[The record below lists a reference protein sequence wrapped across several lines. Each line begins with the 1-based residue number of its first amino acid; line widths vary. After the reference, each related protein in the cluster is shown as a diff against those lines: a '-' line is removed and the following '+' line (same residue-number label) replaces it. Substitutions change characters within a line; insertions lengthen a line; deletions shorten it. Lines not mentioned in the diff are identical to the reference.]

1 MITFD
6 KLKIVTNIEDI
17 TDIDTTV
24 FVTQTKD
31 GEILYY
37 KYKQETPYCLLIQ
50 ADYNKQELVLEF
62 TGKILMDDYPQL
74 INRNNIVQCL
84 ETINGMGI
92 CRIDTEAILAHGEIC
107 KCDVT
112 KDIPSTQMQEIIAQ
126 LKQSLTNYDKWTCA
140 KYQGNGLVIYNT
152 VKTDRYK
159 KRLSIYDKQK
169 ELNKACNREFLNTIS
184 NKQQLLDYFRDK
196 IRFELNIDTKAQI
209 RLLLGVMDN
218 RLHSVLSSNANPI
231 LTVIDEAIRQNE
243 NTAYHSDLKEYM
255 MALLIREC
263 HNDLEE
269 VEAKIRAMTPK
280 TVSIRKKMQPFRDLY
295 TKMQNEVATSI
306 DVRSLIA

>member
-17 TDIDTTV
+17 TNIDTTV

-37 KYKQETPYCLLIQ
+37 KYRQETPFCLLIQ
-50 ADYNKQELVLEF
+50 ADFNNQELVIEF
-62 TGKILMDDYPQL
+62 TGKILKEGYPQL

-84 ETINGMGI
+84 EAINRMGI
-92 CRIDTEAILAHGEIC
+92 CRIDTEAILAHGEVC

-112 KDIPSTQMQEIIAQ
+112 KDISSTQMQEIIAQ

-169 ELNKACNREFLNTIS
+169 ELNKACNREFLNAIS
-184 NKQQLLDYFRDK
+184 NRQQLLDYFQDK

-231 LTVIDEAIRQNE
+231 LTVFDEAIRQNE

-269 VEAKIRAMTPK
+269 VEAKIRAMRPK

>member
-37 KYKQETPYCLLIQ
+37 KYRQETPYCLLIQ

-231 LTVIDEAIRQNE
+231 LTVFDEAIRQNE

>member
-1 MITFD
+1 MLTFD
-6 KLKIVTNIEDI
+6 KLKIVTNYEDI
-17 TDIDTTV
+17 SDIDLSV
-24 FVTQTKD
+24 FITQTKD
-31 GEILYY
+31 GEVLYY
-37 KYKQETPYCLLIQ
+37 KYKQETPFCLLIQ

-84 ETINGMGI
+84 ETINRMGT
-92 CRIDTEAILAHGEIC
+92 CRIDTEAVLAHGEIC

-112 KDIPSTQMQEIIAQ
+112 KDILSSQMPEIISQ
-126 LKQSLTNYDKWTCA
+126 LKQNLTNYDKWTCA

-152 VKTDRYK
+152 VKTEKYK
-159 KRLSIYDKQK
+159 KRLSIYDKEK
-169 ELNKACNREFLNTIS
+169 ELRKACNREFLNLV
-184 NKQQLLDYFRDK
+184 KDQQSMIDYFKGK

-231 LTVIDEAIRQNE
+231 LTVFDEAVRQNE
-243 NTAYHSDLKEYM
+243 VTAYHSDLKEYM

-269 VEAKIRAMTPK
+269 VEAKVRAMSPK
-280 TVSIRKKMQPFRDLY
+280 TTSIRRKMQPFRDLY
-295 TKMQNEVATSI
+295 TKMQKNVTTSV
-306 DVRSLIA
+306 DVRSLLA

>member
-1 MITFD
+1 M
-6 KLKIVTNIEDI
+6 
-17 TDIDTTV
+17 
-24 FVTQTKD
+24 
-31 GEILYY
+31 
-37 KYKQETPYCLLIQ
+37 IQ
-50 ADYNKQELVLEF
+50 ADYDKQELVIEF
-62 TGKILMDDYPQL
+62 TGKILKEDYPQL

-84 ETINGMGI
+84 ETINAIGI

-112 KDIPSTQMQEIIAQ
+112 KDISSTQMQEIIAQ

-152 VKTDRYK
+152 VKTDKYK
-159 KRLSIYDKQK
+159 KRLSIYDKRK

-184 NKQQLLDYFRDK
+184 NRQEMLDYFQDK

-231 LTVIDEAIRQNE
+231 LTVFDEAIRPNE
-243 NTAYHSDLKEYM
+243 VTAYHSDLKEYM

-295 TKMQNEVATSI
+295 TKMYDGNSI
-306 DVRSLIA
+306 SINVRNLLI

>member
-6 KLKIVTNIEDI
+6 KLKIVTTIKDI

-31 GEILYY
+31 GEILNY
-37 KYKQETPYCLLIQ
+37 KYRQESPFCLMIQ
-50 ADYNKQELVLEF
+50 ADFNKQELVIEF
-62 TGKILMDDYPQL
+62 TGKILKEDYPQL
-74 INRNNIVQCL
+74 INRNNIVKCL

-92 CRIDTEAILAHGEIC
+92 CRIDTEAILENGEVC

-112 KDIPSTQMQEIIAQ
+112 KDISSTQMQEIITQ
-126 LKQSLTNYDKWTCA
+126 MKQSLSNYDKWTCA
-140 KYQGNGLVIYNT
+140 KYQGNGLVISNT

-169 ELNKACNREFLNTIS
+169 ELNKACNHEFLNTVI
-184 NKQQLLDYFRDK
+184 NRQELLDYFQDK

-209 RLLLGVMDN
+209 RLLLGVVDN
-218 RLHSVLSSNANPI
+218 RLLSVLSSNENPI
-231 LTVIDEAIRQNE
+231 LKVFDEAIRQNE
-243 NTAYHSDLKEYM
+243 VTAYHSDLKEYM
-255 MALLIREC
+255 MALLIKDC

-269 VEAKIRAMTPK
+269 VEAKVRAMIPK
-280 TVSIRKKMQPFRDLY
+280 TVSVKKKMQPFRDLY
-295 TKMQNEVATSI
+295 TKMQNEVATCI

>member
-112 KDIPSTQMQEIIAQ
+112 KDISSTQMQEIISQ
-126 LKQSLTNYDKWTCA
+126 MKQSLTNYDKWTCA

-152 VKTDRYK
+152 VKTDKYK

-184 NKQQLLDYFRDK
+184 NRQEIIAYFQDK

-231 LTVIDEAIRQNE
+231 LTVFDEAIRQNG
-243 NTAYHSDLKEYM
+243 TTTYHSCLKEYM
-255 MALLIREC
+255 MALLIRDC

-280 TVSIRKKMQPFRDLY
+280 TVSIKNKMQPFRNLY
-295 TKMQNEVATSI
+295 AKMQKEVATSV

>member
-1 MITFD
+1 MTKFD
-6 KLKIVTNIEDI
+6 KLKVVTNIEDI

-31 GEILYY
+31 EEILYY
-37 KYKQETPYCLLIQ
+37 KYKQETPFYLLIR
-50 ADYNKQELVLEF
+50 ADYDKQELVIEF
-62 TGKILMDDYPQL
+62 TGKILKENYPQL

-84 ETINGMGI
+84 ETINAIGI

-107 KCDVT
+107 KGDVT
-112 KDIPSTQMQEIIAQ
+112 KDISSTQMQEIIAQ

-152 VKTDRYK
+152 VKTDKYK
-159 KRLSIYDKQK
+159 KRLSIYDKRK

-184 NKQQLLDYFRDK
+184 NRQEMLDYFQDK

-231 LTVIDEAIRQNE
+231 LTVFDEAIRPNE
-243 NTAYHSDLKEYM
+243 VTAYHSDLKEYM

-295 TKMQNEVATSI
+295 TKIYDGNSI
-306 DVRSLIA
+306 SINVRNLLI

>member
-1 MITFD
+1 
-6 KLKIVTNIEDI
+6 
-17 TDIDTTV
+17 
-24 FVTQTKD
+24 
-31 GEILYY
+31 
-37 KYKQETPYCLLIQ
+37 
-50 ADYNKQELVLEF
+50 
-62 TGKILMDDYPQL
+62 MDDYPQL

-112 KDIPSTQMQEIIAQ
+112 KDIPSTQMQEIILQ
-126 LKQSLTNYDKWTCA
+126 MKQSLTNYDKWTCA

-159 KRLSIYDKQK
+159 KRLNIYDKQK

-231 LTVIDEAIRQNE
+231 LTVFDEAIRQNE

>member
-17 TDIDTTV
+17 TNIDPTV

-37 KYKQETPYCLLIQ
+37 KYRQETPFCLLIQ
-50 ADYNKQELVLEF
+50 ADFNNQELVIEF
-62 TGKILMDDYPQL
+62 TGKILKEGYPQL

-84 ETINGMGI
+84 EAINGMGI
-92 CRIDTEAILAHGEIC
+92 CRIDTEAILAHGEVC

-112 KDIPSTQMQEIIAQ
+112 KDISSTQMQEIIAQ

-169 ELNKACNREFLNTIS
+169 ELNKACNRELLNAIS
-184 NKQQLLDYFRDK
+184 NRQQLLDYFQDK

-231 LTVIDEAIRQNE
+231 LTVFDEAIRQNE

>member
-6 KLKIVTNIEDI
+6 KLKIVTNIDDI

-37 KYKQETPYCLLIQ
+37 KYRQETPYCLLIQ

-112 KDIPSTQMQEIIAQ
+112 KDIPSTQMQEIILQ
-126 LKQSLTNYDKWTCA
+126 MKQSLTNYDKWTCA

-159 KRLSIYDKQK
+159 KRLNIYDKQK

-231 LTVIDEAIRQNE
+231 LTVFDEAIRQNE

>member
-184 NKQQLLDYFRDK
+184 NKQQLLDYFQDK

-231 LTVIDEAIRQNE
+231 LTVFDEAIRQNE

-306 DVRSLIA
+306 DVRSMIA

>member
-231 LTVIDEAIRQNE
+231 LTVFDEAIRQNE

>member
-62 TGKILMDDYPQL
+62 TGKILKEDYPRL

-92 CRIDTEAILAHGEIC
+92 CRIDTEAILAHGEVC

-112 KDIPSTQMQEIIAQ
+112 KDISSTQMQEIILQ
-126 LKQSLTNYDKWTCA
+126 MKQSLTNYDKWTCA

-196 IRFELNIDTKAQI
+196 IRFELNIDTKTQI

-231 LTVIDEAIRQNE
+231 LTVFDEAIRQNE

>member
-112 KDIPSTQMQEIIAQ
+112 KDIPSKQMPEIISQ
-126 LKQSLTNYDKWTCA
+126 LKQNLTNYDKWTCA

-231 LTVIDEAIRQNE
+231 LTVFDEAIRQNE

>member
-1 MITFD
+1 M
-6 KLKIVTNIEDI
+6 
-17 TDIDTTV
+17 
-24 FVTQTKD
+24 
-31 GEILYY
+31 
-37 KYKQETPYCLLIQ
+37 
-50 ADYNKQELVLEF
+50 
-62 TGKILMDDYPQL
+62 
-74 INRNNIVQCL
+74 
-84 ETINGMGI
+84 
-92 CRIDTEAILAHGEIC
+92 
-107 KCDVT
+107 
-112 KDIPSTQMQEIIAQ
+112 
-126 LKQSLTNYDKWTCA
+126 KQSLTNYDKWTCA

>member
-6 KLKIVTNIEDI
+6 KLKIVTNIKDI

-37 KYKQETPYCLLIQ
+37 KYRQESPFCLMIQ
-50 ADYNKQELVLEF
+50 ADFNKQELVIEF
-62 TGKILMDDYPQL
+62 TGKILKEDYPQL
-74 INRNNIVQCL
+74 INRNNIGKCL
-84 ETINGMGI
+84 ETINGIGI
-92 CRIDTEAILAHGEIC
+92 CRIDTEAILAHGEVC

-112 KDIPSTQMQEIIAQ
+112 KDISSTQMQKIITQ
-126 LKQSLTNYDKWTCA
+126 MKQNLSNYDKWTCA
-140 KYQGNGLVIYNT
+140 KYQGNGLVISNT

-169 ELNKACNREFLNTIS
+169 ELNKACNREFLNTVS
-184 NKQQLLDYFRDK
+184 NRQKLLDYFQDK

-209 RLLLGVMDN
+209 RLLLGVTDN
-218 RLHSVLSSNANPI
+218 RLLSVLSSNDNPI
-231 LTVIDEAIRQNE
+231 LKVFDEAIRQNE
-243 NTAYHSDLKEYM
+243 VTAYHSDLKEYM
-255 MALLIREC
+255 MALLIKDC

-269 VEAKIRAMTPK
+269 VEAKVRAMIPK
-280 TVSIRKKMQPFRDLY
+280 TVSVKKKMQPFRDLY
-295 TKMQNEVATSI
+295 MKMHNEVATCI

>member
-17 TDIDTTV
+17 TNIDTTV

-37 KYKQETPYCLLIQ
+37 KYRQETPFCLLIQ
-50 ADYNKQELVLEF
+50 ADFNKQELVIEF
-62 TGKILMDDYPQL
+62 TGKILQEDYPRL
-74 INRNNIVQCL
+74 INRNNIILCL
-84 ETINGMGI
+84 ETINAMGI
-92 CRIDTEAILAHGEIC
+92 CRVDTEAILAHGEIC

-159 KRLSIYDKQK
+159 KRLSIYNKQK

-184 NKQQLLDYFRDK
+184 NRQEMLDYFQDK

-209 RLLLGVMDN
+209 RLLLGVIDN

-231 LTVIDEAIRQNE
+231 LTVFDEAIRQNE

-280 TVSIRKKMQPFRDLY
+280 TVSVRKKMQPFRDLY

>member
-17 TDIDTTV
+17 TNIDTTV

-31 GEILYY
+31 GEILYH
-37 KYKQETPYCLLIQ
+37 KYRQESPFCLLIQ
-50 ADYNKQELVLEF
+50 ADYNKQELVIEF
-62 TGKILMDDYPQL
+62 TGKILKEDYPQL

-84 ETINGMGI
+84 EAINGMGI
-92 CRIDTEAILAHGEIC
+92 CRIDTEAILAHGEVC

-112 KDIPSTQMQEIIAQ
+112 KDISSTQMQEIIAQ
-126 LKQSLTNYDKWTCA
+126 MKQSLTNYDKWSCA
-140 KYQGNGLVIYNT
+140 KYQGNGLVIYKT

-159 KRLSIYDKQK
+159 KRLSIYDKHK
-169 ELNKACNREFLNTIS
+169 ELTMACNREFLNTIS
-184 NKQQLLDYFRDK
+184 NREELLAYFQDR

-231 LTVIDEAIRQNE
+231 LTVFDEAIRQNE
-243 NTAYHSDLKEYM
+243 STAYHSDLKEYM
-255 MALLIREC
+255 MLV
-263 HNDLEE
+263 N
-269 VEAKIRAMTPK
+269 
-280 TVSIRKKMQPFRDLY
+280 
-295 TKMQNEVATSI
+295 
-306 DVRSLIA
+306 SLKRHI

>member
-6 KLKIVTNIEDI
+6 KLKIVTNIEGI

-37 KYKQETPYCLLIQ
+37 KYRQETPYCLLIQ

-112 KDIPSTQMQEIIAQ
+112 KDIPSTQMQEIILQ
-126 LKQSLTNYDKWTCA
+126 MKQSLTNYDKWTCA

-231 LTVIDEAIRQNE
+231 LTVFDEAIRQNE

>member
-17 TDIDTTV
+17 TNIDTTV

-31 GEILYY
+31 GEILYH
-37 KYKQETPYCLLIQ
+37 KYRQESPFCLLIQ
-50 ADYNKQELVLEF
+50 ADYNKQELVIEF
-62 TGKILMDDYPQL
+62 TGKILKEDYPQL

-84 ETINGMGI
+84 EAINGMGI
-92 CRIDTEAILAHGEIC
+92 CRIDTEAILAHGEVC

-112 KDIPSTQMQEIIAQ
+112 KDISSTQMQEIIAQ
-126 LKQSLTNYDKWTCA
+126 MKQSLTNYEKWSCA
-140 KYQGNGLVIYNT
+140 KYQGNGLVIYKT

-159 KRLSIYDKQK
+159 KRLSIYDKHK
-169 ELNKACNREFLNTIS
+169 ELTMACNREFLNTIS
-184 NKQQLLDYFRDK
+184 NREELLAYFQDR

-231 LTVIDEAIRQNE
+231 LTVFDEAIRQNE
-243 NTAYHSDLKEYM
+243 STAYHSDLKEYM
-255 MALLIREC
+255 MALVIREC
-263 HNDLEE
+263 HNDLED
-269 VEAKIRAMTPK
+269 VEAKVRAMTPK
-280 TVSIRKKMQPFRDLY
+280 TASIRRKMQPFRDLY
-295 TKMQNEVATSI
+295 AKMQKDVATSI

>member
-17 TDIDTTV
+17 TNIDTTV

-37 KYKQETPYCLLIQ
+37 KYRQETPFCLLIQ
-50 ADYNKQELVLEF
+50 ADFNKQELVIEF
-62 TGKILMDDYPQL
+62 TGKILQEDYPRL
-74 INRNNIVQCL
+74 INRNNIILCL
-84 ETINGMGI
+84 ETINTMGI
-92 CRIDTEAILAHGEIC
+92 CRVDTEAILAHGEIC

-184 NKQQLLDYFRDK
+184 NRQEMLDYFQDK

-231 LTVIDEAIRQNE
+231 LTVFDEAIRQNE

-280 TVSIRKKMQPFRDLY
+280 TVSVRKKMQPFRDLY

>member
-1 MITFD
+1 MTKFD
-6 KLKIVTNIEDI
+6 KLKVVTNIEDI

-37 KYKQETPYCLLIQ
+37 KYRQEKPFCLLIQ
-50 ADYNKQELVLEF
+50 ADYDKQELAIEF
-62 TGKILMDDYPQL
+62 TGKILKEDYPQL

-84 ETINGMGI
+84 ETINAIGI

-112 KDIPSTQMQEIIAQ
+112 KDISSTQMQEIIAQ

-152 VKTDRYK
+152 VKTDKYK
-159 KRLSIYDKQK
+159 KRLSIYDKRK

-184 NKQQLLDYFRDK
+184 NRQEMLDYFQDK

-231 LTVIDEAIRQNE
+231 LTVFDEAIRPNE
-243 NTAYHSDLKEYM
+243 FTAYHSDLKEYM

-295 TKMQNEVATSI
+295 TKMYDGNSI
-306 DVRSLIA
+306 SINVRNLLI

>member
-112 KDIPSTQMQEIIAQ
+112 KDISSTQMQEIISQ
-126 LKQSLTNYDKWTCA
+126 MKQSLTNYDKWTCA

-152 VKTDRYK
+152 VKTDKYK

-184 NKQQLLDYFRDK
+184 NRQEIIAYFQDK

-231 LTVIDEAIRQNE
+231 LTVFDEAIRQNG
-243 NTAYHSDLKEYM
+243 TTTYHSCLKEYM

-280 TVSIRKKMQPFRDLY
+280 TVSIKNKMQPFRNLY
-295 TKMQNEVATSI
+295 AKMQKEVATSV

>member
-1 MITFD
+1 MI
-6 KLKIVTNIEDI
+6 
-17 TDIDTTV
+17 
-24 FVTQTKD
+24 
-31 GEILYY
+31 
-37 KYKQETPYCLLIQ
+37 
-50 ADYNKQELVLEF
+50 EF
-62 TGKILMDDYPQL
+62 TGKILKEDYPRL

-92 CRIDTEAILAHGEIC
+92 CRIDTEAILARGEVC

-112 KDIPSTQMQEIIAQ
+112 KDISSTQMQEIILQ
-126 LKQSLTNYDKWTCA
+126 MKQSLTNYDKWTCA

-196 IRFELNIDTKAQI
+196 IRFELNIDTKTQI

-231 LTVIDEAIRQNE
+231 LTVFDEAIRQNE

-295 TKMQNEVATSI
+295 TKMQKEVATSI

>member
-50 ADYNKQELVLEF
+50 ADYNKQGLVLEF

-218 RLHSVLSSNANPI
+218 RLHSVRSSNANPI
-231 LTVIDEAIRQNE
+231 LTVFDEAIRQNE

-263 HNDLEE
+263 HNDLEG

>member
-6 KLKIVTNIEDI
+6 KLKIVTKIKDI

-37 KYKQETPYCLLIQ
+37 KYKQDSPFCLMIQ
-50 ADYNKQELVLEF
+50 ADYSNQELVIEF
-62 TGKILMDDYPQL
+62 TGKILKEDYPQL
-74 INRNNIVQCL
+74 INHNNIGKCL
-84 ETINGMGI
+84 ETINVMGI
-92 CRIDTEAILAHGEIC
+92 SRIDTEAILEHGEVY

-112 KDIPSTQMQEIIAQ
+112 KDILSTQMQRIITQ
-126 LKQSLTNYDKWTCA
+126 MKQSLSNYDKWTCA
-140 KYQGNGLVIYNT
+140 KYQGNGLVVSNT
-152 VKTDRYK
+152 VKTERYK

-169 ELNKACNREFLNTIS
+169 ELNKACNREFLNTIT
-184 NKQQLLDYFRDK
+184 NRQELLDYFQGK

-209 RLLLGVMDN
+209 RLLLGVSDN
-218 RLHSVLSSNANPI
+218 RLLSVLSSNANPI
-231 LTVIDEAIRQNE
+231 LTVFDEAIRQNE
-243 NTAYHSDLKEYM
+243 TTAYHSDLKEYM
-255 MALLIREC
+255 MALLIKDC

-269 VEAKIRAMTPK
+269 VEAKVRAMIPK
-280 TVSIRKKMQPFRDLY
+280 TVSVKKKMQPFRDLY
-295 TKMQNEVATSI
+295 MKMQNEVAKYI

>member
-37 KYKQETPYCLLIQ
+37 KYRQETPYCLLIQ

-112 KDIPSTQMQEIIAQ
+112 KDIPSTQMQEIILQ
-126 LKQSLTNYDKWTCA
+126 MKQSLTNYDKWTCA

-231 LTVIDEAIRQNE
+231 LTVFDEAIRQNE

>member
-37 KYKQETPYCLLIQ
+37 KYKQDTPYCLLIQ

-84 ETINGMGI
+84 ETINEMGI

-112 KDIPSTQMQEIIAQ
+112 KDIPSKQMPEIISQ
-126 LKQSLTNYDKWTCA
+126 LKQNLTNYDKWTCA

-152 VKTDRYK
+152 VKTDKYK
-159 KRLSIYDKQK
+159 KRLSIYDKEK
-169 ELNKACNREFLNTIS
+169 ELKKACNREFLNLV
-184 NKQQLLDYFRDK
+184 KDQQGIIDYFKGK

-231 LTVIDEAIRQNE
+231 LTVFDEAVRQNE
-243 NTAYHSDLKEYM
+243 VTAYHSDLKEYM

-269 VEAKIRAMTPK
+269 VEAKVRALTPK
-280 TVSIRKKMQPFRDLY
+280 TTSIRKRMQPFRDLY
-295 TKMQNEVATSI
+295 TKIQKEVVTSV
-306 DVRSLIA
+306 DVRSLLT